1 MRAAH
6 WRAPPCSRRG
16 RAHGPSVRAAAPRG
30 RGDRGRGP
38 GRPDRGAD
46 TRPLGSLGDGA
57 GGPGAGGRSSAQPP
71 PCGRRDHRARA
82 ASTWAPP
89 RIECWHWRAPWA
101 WAPSRPTTTGSNV
114 QFLDGRR
121 GLYPSVPGLPDE
133 PGVNVDIPKV
143 LALDALAA
151 QVPVAAPWRAP
162 RAAEWDSQ
170 TFETWKQAN
179 LTSATGKA
187 VLDTATQA
195 IWGAEPRDL
204 SLLFV
209 LFYIAAAGN
218 ERNPGSIVRLISV
231 AGRRAGEP
239 LYGWVAADRPAH
251 GAEARQARDPRLAGA
266 PDPPARRARDRGV
279 GPGHRGGATSDRG
292 VPPVLA
298 AQIEFRPGLP
308 SARAQLLQRYPAGA
322 LIKAEAIY
330 PTPFWRASGL
340 SGQAVTDV
348 GPSTTTFD
356 NSPPDG
362 RPGVLFG
369 FIGGRNARV
378 WGARSAAA
386 RRRAVLDQFATLFG
400 PRMRDAVRLRRGRLG
415 GLRLD
420 PRLPHRLDRSG
431 GPVGLRAGDPQAG
444 RAGPLG
450 RHRDRDLLERLHGRR
465 GALRASAR
473 PARCWQRARGRSAAS
488 RARAAG
494 RRRSCSC
501 GRRRCAG
508 SPAWSAGSP

>member
-1 MRAAH
+1 MND
-6 WRAPPCSRRG
+6 APSEFETRDHEAGGVTRRG
-16 RAHGPSVRAAAPRG
+16 V
-30 RGDRGRGP
+30 
-38 GRPDRGAD
+38 
-46 TRPLGSLGDGA
+46 LA
-57 GGPGAGGRSSAQPP
+57 GGALAGAAVLAPGAGAQAKRARRRRRVDVAIVGAGLAGLTAARTLARSGRSVIVLEARERVG
-71 PCGRRDHRARA
+71 GRLLNHRLAGGEITELGGEYVGPTQDRVLALARA
-82 ASTWAPP
+82 MGVGTFK
-89 RIECWHWRAPWA
+89 
-101 WAPSRPTTTGSNV
+101 TYNDGSNV
-114 QFLDGRR
+114 QFLAGRR

-133 PGVNVDIPKV
+133 PGLNADIPRV

-231 AGRRAGEP
+231 AGGAQESRFTGGSQLIAQRMARRLGKRVIRDSPVRRIRQRGGRVVVES
-239 LYGWVAADRPAH
+239 DRVTV
-251 GAEARQARDPRLAGA
+251 EARRVIVAI
-266 PDPPARRARDRGV
+266 
-279 GPGHRGGATSDRG
+279 
-292 VPPVLA
+292 PPVLA

-330 PTPFWRASGL
+330 PTPFWRSSGL

-378 WGARSAAA
+378 WGARSASA
-386 RRRAVLDQFATLFG
+386 RRRAVLGQFATLFG
-400 PRMRDAVRLRRGRLG
+400 PRARTPSDYVEADWADYAWTRGCPTGWTAPGVLSDYGPAIRRPAGRVHWAGTETATYWNGYMDGAVR
-415 GLRLD
+415 
-420 PRLPHRLDRSG
+420 SG
-431 GPVGLRAGDPQAG
+431 
-444 RAGPLG
+444 
-450 RHRDRDLLERLHGRR
+450 E
-465 GALRASAR
+465 
-473 PARCWQRARGRSAAS
+473 
-488 RARAAG
+488 RAAREVLA
-494 RRRSCSC
+494 RR
-501 GRRRCAG
+501 
-508 SPAWSAGSP
+508 